1 MSAPPARPRHI
12 VLGIT
17 GGVAAYKS
25 AELVRLLV
33 QDGWTVQVV
42 MTDAAT
48 RFVTAATFQALSG
61 RPVHVDLW
69 DDRIAN
75 GMAHI
80 DLSREAEAIL
90 VAPASADFLAKLV
103 HGIADDL
110 LSTLCLAR

>member
-1 MSAPPARPRHI
+1 PRHI

-110 LSTLCLAR
+110 LS